1 MTLSI
6 HNIKKS
12 ERNSNVELLRFV
24 LMIGVCV
31 QHMLVHGLS
40 LKDMGTGNILP
51 EAFDLLL
58 LVIVAPA
65 VNCFMFISG
74 YYGIRFSRKKILT
87 LSIQAF
93 IIMFIVVVLR
103 NGFGMGGGELTKLYR
118 CFPPVS
124 VKAWWF
130 LTEYVTIML
139 LSPFIN
145 NSISNIPRR
154 TFEFSLCGL
163 AMINCYGLWVT
174 QKSTG
179 SSLLGLLF
187 VYLVARY
194 LAIYKVEL
202 TLRRSFALLAVSTIL
217 LFTLTYTVHIT
228 GHTKYSWVLLWYCNP
243 LIILQAIAL
252 FFTVRAFRQTHI
264 WIFNWVGAHCFA
276 IYLFTECFGQIQYRF
291 WASLYREWT
300 IIAALVVI
308 FLSCLLIMIGDI
320 VVMRI
325 TTIVR
330 GYIQRIPFFE
340 DNPQI
345 RN

>member
-1 MTLSI
+1 
-6 HNIKKS
+6 
-12 ERNSNVELLRFV
+12 
-24 LMIGVCV
+24 
-31 QHMLVHGLS
+31 
-40 LKDMGTGNILP
+40 
-51 EAFDLLL
+51 
-58 LVIVAPA
+58 
-65 VNCFMFISG
+65 
-74 YYGIRFSRKKILT
+74 
-87 LSIQAF
+87 
-93 IIMFIVVVLR
+93 
-103 NGFGMGGGELTKLYR
+103 
-118 CFPPVS
+118 
-124 VKAWWF
+124 
-130 LTEYVTIML
+130 ML

-202 TLRRSFALLAVSTIL
+202 TLRRSLALLAVSTIL

>member
-103 NGFGMGGGELTKLYR
+103 NGFGMGG
-118 CFPPVS
+118 
-124 VKAWWF
+124 
-130 LTEYVTIML
+130 M
-139 LSPFIN
+139 N
-145 NSISNIPRR
+145 
-154 TFEFSLCGL
+154 
-163 AMINCYGLWVT
+163 
-174 QKSTG
+174 
-179 SSLLGLLF
+179 
-187 VYLVARY
+187 
-194 LAIYKVEL
+194 
-202 TLRRSFALLAVSTIL
+202 
-217 LFTLTYTVHIT
+217 
-228 GHTKYSWVLLWYCNP
+228 
-243 LIILQAIAL
+243 
-252 FFTVRAFRQTHI
+252 
-264 WIFNWVGAHCFA
+264 
-276 IYLFTECFGQIQYRF
+276 
-291 WASLYREWT
+291 
-300 IIAALVVI
+300 
-308 FLSCLLIMIGDI
+308 
-320 VVMRI
+320 
-325 TTIVR
+325 
-330 GYIQRIPFFE
+330 
-340 DNPQI
+340 
-345 RN
+345 